1 MVLVG
6 PVFLLFIYKEV
17 IMCVCGVGSAV
28 FTFWI
33 QRPQSTSGKQ
43 NKTKLKNLKE
53 NPSHADDMI
62 DDLAWLFSFFSK
74 KVFYF
79 NFF

>member
-1 MVLVG
+1 
-6 PVFLLFIYKEV
+6 
-17 IMCVCGVGSAV
+17 MCVCGGERGVQYLLFEFSILKAQV
-28 FTFWI
+28 E
-33 QRPQSTSGKQ
+33 

-62 DDLAWLFSFFSK
+62 DDLSWLSIGFSK

-79 NFF
+79 NFFKFLNIIWNS